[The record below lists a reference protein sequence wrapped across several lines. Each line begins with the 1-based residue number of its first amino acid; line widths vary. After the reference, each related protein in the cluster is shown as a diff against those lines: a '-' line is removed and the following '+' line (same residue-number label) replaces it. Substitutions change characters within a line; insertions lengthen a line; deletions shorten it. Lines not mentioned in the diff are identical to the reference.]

1 MQEAKCEDECACLS
15 HILATGRTYYRKKGG
30 KGTACPPS
38 TMQRPQTVSNSHGV
52 SNRTIELLSPAQ
64 NVSCGIAALRAG
76 ADAVYIGA
84 PRFGARSKAGN
95 SIEEIESLC
104 ATAHLF
110 GARVYATLNTLLYD
124 NELAEAEHT
133 ALALYQAG
141 VDAYIIQDM
150 AWLAL
155 DLPPLPL
162 HASTQTDNR
171 TLEKVDFLYRS
182 GCDRVV
188 LARELSTNAIAA
200 IHQHEPKVELEA
212 FVHGALC
219 VSYSGQCYL
228 SQKLFG
234 RSANRG
240 ECAQACRLPY
250 RIEDLKGHTIRQ
262 RAYALSLRDLNLS
275 NNLDALIDAGVSSLK
290 IEGRMKGT
298 DYVENVTAFYHQ
310 RLNEIIASRPTLQR
324 ASQGHV
330 EIPFTPDPQATFARP
345 FTTYFSNNRPA
356 QLVNLDTPK
365 SVGEPIG
372 KVLSTG
378 NGWIEIENAK
388 LLTNGDGIIFICQ
401 GEAVGCRVNRTE
413 GSRIYTF
420 RLART
425 PRPGD
430 YVYRNANARFSQ
442 AITQYPA
449 SRTLELH
456 ATLAWDGLNDAT
468 LSAQDENGITASIVV
483 KAPLEKA
490 KQMEKQAAVWQQQ
503 MAKTTQMYAR
513 IISVR
518 LPDNSIPFLPQST
531 INALRRELIDKYLA
545 IRLASYKRP
554 TPHASKAIVAYPN
567 SLPSDGRLNVSNHL
581 AKEFYAARGIP
592 NAPAAL
598 DLQKEIPQ
606 NVELM
611 RTKYCLRYELSLCP
625 RQHPRAKP
633 TPLILQSRN
642 HRLLVE
648 FDCKRCEMVIREI

>member
-1 MQEAKCEDECACLS
+1 M
-15 HILATGRTYYRKKGG
+15 
-30 KGTACPPS
+30 
-38 TMQRPQTVSNSHGV
+38 

-64 NVSCGIAALRAG
+64 NATCGLAALRAG

-104 ATAHLF
+104 TKAHLF

-124 NELAEAEHT
+124 NELAEAERT
-133 ALALYQAG
+133 AIALYQAG

-155 DLPPLPL
+155 DLPALPL

-171 TLEKVDFLYRS
+171 TPEKIDFLYHS

-188 LARELSTNAIAA
+188 LARELSTSSIAA
-200 IHQHEPKVELEA
+200 IHQHVPAVELEA

-250 RIEDLKGHTIRQ
+250 RIEDLDGHTIKE

-275 NNLDALIDAGVSSLK
+275 NNLGALINAGVSSLK
-290 IEGRMKGT
+290 IEGRMKGA

-310 RLNEIIASRPTLQR
+310 RLNEILASRPELQR
-324 ASQGHV
+324 ASQGRV
-330 EIPFTPDPQATFARP
+330 EIPFTPNPLATFARP
-345 FTTYFSNNRPA
+345 FTTYFSNHRPA

-372 KVLSTG
+372 KVINTG
-378 NGWIEIENAK
+378 NGWIEMEHAEQ
-388 LLTNGDGIIFICQ
+388 LTNGDGIILICQ
-401 GEAVGCRVNRTE
+401 GEAVGCRVNRRK
-413 GSRIYTF
+413 GSRIYPF
-420 RLART
+420 RLARS

-430 YVYRNANARFSQ
+430 LVYRNANARFSQ
-442 AITQYPA
+442 ALAQYPA

-456 ATLAWDGLNDAT
+456 AFLAWDGLHDAT
-468 LSAQDENGITASIVV
+468 LSVQDEYEINASIVI

-490 KQMEKQAAVWQQQ
+490 KRTEKQAAVWQQQ
-503 MAKTTQMYAR
+503 IAKTAQEYAR
-513 IISVR
+513 IVSLK
-518 LPDNSIPFLPQST
+518 LPDNSIPFLPQSI
-531 INALRRELIDKYLA
+531 INALRRELIGKYLA

-567 SLPSDGRLNVSNHL
+567 SLPTDGRLNVSNHM
-581 AKEFYAARGIP
+581 AKEFFAARGVP
-592 NAPAAL
+592 NAPIAL
-598 DLQKEIPQ
+598 DLQKEIAQ

-611 RTKYCLRYELSLCP
+611 RTRYCLRYELSLCP
-625 RQHPRAKP
+625 RQQLGIKP
-633 TPLILQSRN
+633 TPLVLRSQN
-642 HRLLVE
+642 HRLLAE
-648 FDCKRCEMVIREI
+648 FDCKRCEMVIKEL